1 MKTWEDDGS
10 GNAYT
15 IDAQFRSYSSQAES
29 LEDYAQF
36 LQKIFMLVCINQ
48 TQLPTRMQ
56 PKLLQVPMLR
66 TLHMGQN
73 LID

>member
-36 LQKIFMLVCINQ
+36 LQKDIYAGVHKSNTNFLQGCNQ
-48 TQLPTRMQ
+48 SSYRYLCYGHFIWDKT
-56 PKLLQVPMLR
+56 
-66 TLHMGQN
+66 
-73 LID
+73 